1 MNFRT
6 ALLLF
11 LFFSGSVIGQNNF
24 YLIDSIK
31 EIKFYFTQ
39 PNWKHLLDS
48 LYIDGQKVR
57 LTASVSIDG
66 QYYDSV
72 GIRYKGYS
80 SVNITQIK
88 NPFNIKLDYKIDDQE
103 HQGFNKIKLSNVIH
117 DPTFI
122 REALSY
128 QIARKYMPASQANF
142 VNLYINDTLWGLY
155 SNVEAVNK
163 DFLSNHYDSRN
174 NSLFKCNPN
183 SLNLFGE
190 NSNLSL
196 SHGNDSSDYEDF
208 YTLKSDFGWEKLFNL
223 MDTLNNHPNFINQIL
238 NVDRTLWM
246 HAFNYSIINIDSY
259 IGYAQNYYL
268 YEDNV

>member
-11 LFFSGSVIGQNNF
+11 LFFSGSVIGQNNL

-48 LYIDGQKVR
+48 LYIDGQKER

-174 NSLFKCNPN
+174 N
-183 SLNLFGE
+183 
-190 NSNLSL
+190 
-196 SHGNDSSDYEDF
+196 
-208 YTLKSDFGWEKLFNL
+208 
-223 MDTLNNHPNFINQIL
+223 
-238 NVDRTLWM
+238 
-246 HAFNYSIINIDSY
+246 
-259 IGYAQNYYL
+259 
-268 YEDNV
+268 